1 MKNYILP
8 RKTLLLWQ
16 IRAISFGILL
26 SILMFVSKTIV
37 FLPIR
42 FIWIAVFVIM
52 SISVLTAVFYM
63 PFLFKTCKVILL
75 KQGVVVERG
84 VFFKNTHI
92 LPFSKLIYTQS
103 YRSPI
108 ARMLGLTAVSLKAA
122 RSRVFIPEMNEEDA
136 ADLIVA
142 LSEGKHHD

>member
-1 MKNYILP
+1 
-8 RKTLLLWQ
+8 
-16 IRAISFGILL
+16 
-26 SILMFVSKTIV
+26 
-37 FLPIR
+37 
-42 FIWIAVFVIM
+42 
-52 SISVLTAVFYM
+52 M